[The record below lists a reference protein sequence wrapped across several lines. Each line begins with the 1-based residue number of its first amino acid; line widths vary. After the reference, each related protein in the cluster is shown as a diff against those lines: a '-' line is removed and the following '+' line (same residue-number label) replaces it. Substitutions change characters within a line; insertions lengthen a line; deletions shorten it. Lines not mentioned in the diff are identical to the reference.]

1 MITVSIVIPVFNN
14 AEKLRN
20 CLSDLKLKVSSEIQ
34 VVVIDDGST
43 DQSSMVA
50 AGFSEEFENF
60 TFERLTENKGVG
72 NARNL
77 GLKSSLG
84 EYVYFLDCDDTI
96 TGDFFS
102 SVMLE
107 LKAKSDLVFVPLIK
121 MPSGSSNA
129 PYLSYLKQGKIS
141 GREHLL
147 LSIER
152 FDSWPQECWGYFIRR
167 EFLSSNRIEFMNIRI
182 AEDIVFMTELFCKIE
197 TYSVLSNP
205 TYIHNRIAGSLGKS
219 FSHNEVASWFMA
231 FLGMVKISKQFLSD
245 SIEGRLIANRTATV
259 LSYFLMDFRA
269 NKESA
274 RRVFIEDFKD
284 AIYFQPLCEL
294 AGIKPDQSAD
304 IETILFELLNECLSN
319 VKKLCSAVGAG
330 ETYLYC
336 YDRLSL
342 GVFQAMR
349 ALNFEVDG
357 FIDDNIEYLIPKSEI
372 KTRPITPHT
381 LDGKLPQDST
391 FIVCHDK
398 HGVYLEKKRQFKDLE
413 EGGLRI
419 VKFTTK
425 DFVAGLHFE
434 NLFKQNSD

>member
-20 CLSDLKLKVSSEIQ
+20 CLSDLKLMVSSEIQ

-43 DQSSMVA
+43 DQSPMVA
-50 AGFSEEFENF
+50 AGFSKEFENF
-60 TFERLTENKGVG
+60 TFERLSENKGVG

-96 TGDFFS
+96 TGDFS
-102 SVMLE
+102 SSAMLG
-107 LKAKSDLVFVPLIK
+107 LKEEFDLVFVPIIK

-129 PYLSYLKQGKIS
+129 PFLSYLKQGKMS
-141 GREHLL
+141 SREHLL
-147 LSIER
+147 SSIER
-152 FDSWPQECWGYFIRR
+152 FNSWPQECWGYYIRR
-167 EFLSSNRIEFMNIRI
+167 EFLSRNRIEFKNVRI
-182 AEDIVFMTELFCKIE
+182 AEDIVFMTELFCKVE

-205 TYIHNRIAGSLGKS
+205 TYIHNRLAGSLGKS

-231 FLGMVKISKQFLSD
+231 FLGMVKISKQFLSE

-269 NKESA
+269 NELSA
-274 RRVFIEDFKD
+274 RRVFFEDFKD
-284 AIYFQPLCEL
+284 LSFYKPLCEL
-294 AGIKPDQSAD
+294 AGIKPDQSVD
-304 IETILFELLNECLSN
+304 MEMILIELLNDCLSN
-319 VKKLCSAVGAG
+319 VKKLCSAVGTG
-330 ETYLYC
+330 KTYLYC

-372 KTRPITPHT
+372 ETRPITPNS
-381 LDGKLPQDST
+381 LVGKLPQNSL
-391 FIVCHDK
+391 FIVCHDN
-398 HGVYLEKKRQFKDLE
+398 HRVYLEKKKQFKELE
-413 EGGLRI
+413 ENGLRI

-434 NLFKQNSD
+434 NLFKQIF

>member
-107 LKAKSDLVFVPLIK
+107 LKAKSDLVFVPIIK
-121 MPSGSSNA
+121 MPSGSSIA

-269 NKESA
+269 NEESA

-304 IETILFELLNECLSN
+304 METILFELLNECLSN
-319 VKKLCSAVGAG
+319 VKKLCSAVGIG
-330 ETYLYC
+330 KTYLYC

-372 KTRPITPHT
+372 KTRPITPFT
-381 LDGKLPQDST
+381 LEGKLPQDST

-434 NLFKQNSD
+434 NLFKQISD